1 MSAIGASPTW
11 KPVVGFE
18 ETHEVS
24 SDGRVRSLERVLVDS
39 LGRIRQKSARDLR
52 PTRKS
57 NGYLH
62 VSLQLNKRQRTLHV
76 HRIVLEA
83 FVGSC
88 PEGLEALHR
97 DGDKSNNQLSNLRW
111 GTHIE
116 NCADRTRHG
125 TSGHI
130 LSLEQAQEIR
140 SFKGVM
146 TQSDIAQRY
155 GVSQV
160 LISKIH
166 RGKLWAING
175 GAA

>member
-11 KPVVGFE
+11 RPVVGFE

-24 SDGRVRSLERVLVDS
+24 SGGQVRSLERRFVDAK
-39 LGRIRQKSARDLR
+39 GRDRPKAAKFLR
-52 PTRKS
+52 PTCKS

-62 VSLQLNKRQRTLHV
+62 VTLNHNKRQKTLHV
-76 HRIVLEA
+76 HRMVLEA
-83 FVGSC
+83 FVGPC
-88 PEGLEALHR
+88 PEGHEALHR
-97 DGDKSNNQLSNLRW
+97 DGDKGNNQLSNLRW
-111 GTHIE
+111 GTHLE

-130 LSLEQAQEIR
+130 LSMEQAQEIR
-140 SFKGVM
+140 SFKGMM

-166 RGKLWAING
+166 RGKLWAIDG